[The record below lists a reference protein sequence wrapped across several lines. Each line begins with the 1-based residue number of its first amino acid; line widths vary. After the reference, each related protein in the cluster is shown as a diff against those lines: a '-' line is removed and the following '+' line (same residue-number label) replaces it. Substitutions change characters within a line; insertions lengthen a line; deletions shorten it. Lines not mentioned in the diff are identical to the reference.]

1 MRLTGVRDEEQ
12 RCKGLVFFLLHCH
25 WLLSGSP
32 VVGSIVFLDLYC
44 GLLSVMQKKKKK
56 REELQGVVCKE
67 STRKVSTKHRM

>member
-1 MRLTGVRDEEQ
+1 MDEAHSQGSAMKSKGVR
-12 RCKGLVFFLLHCH
+12 KGLVFFLLHCH

-56 REELQGVVCKE
+56 KNYKE
-67 STRKVSTKHRM
+67 WSAKRVLER